1 MMEHS
6 ASSARAVLELLE
18 ESRSQVARLR
28 RKIQLLESRATS
40 VTAQYGPKAGGGQGQ
55 GPAEVWNELA
65 DRKKELEL
73 RESRLDRQEKQLSRW
88 IDQLPRPRW
97 RMVLR
102 YRYLDGMEFLDIAE
116 AMTAA
121 TGREFSVYQIYRLH
135 SKALEAASQQWP
147 I

>member
-1 MMEHS
+1 MEHNEAS
-6 ASSARAVLELLE
+6 AKAVLELLE

-40 VTAQYGPKAGGGQGQ
+40 TTAQYGPKAGGGPSQ
-55 GPAEVWNELA
+55 GPAELWSELA

-73 RESRLDRQEKQLSRW
+73 RECRLDRQEKQLARW

-135 SKALEAASQQWP
+135 HKALEAASQQWP